1 MLSKNQR
8 KERKKLAPKSYQNVG
23 QDVIVMETSTW
34 LIVYHGVLLQVVTL
48 VGEPFVF
55 IKAMPNSGKCEDLDN
70 PDKKRKHIKCSGK
83 VYGEHA
89 KLVAGDQNDHC
100 CYGEIVN

>member
-1 MLSKNQR
+1 
-8 KERKKLAPKSYQNVG
+8 
-23 QDVIVMETSTW
+23 METSTW

-100 CYGEIVN
+100 CYGKIVN